1 MVPAMLGLSSKQHY
15 SLIKNA
21 RIAGMIELNKGIG
34 RWPRSMQAT
43 VKFNA
48 DGTPR
53 RYRGN
58 TVVCAVTR
66 GTPLFMAAQKTLAL
80 LAESSAAARYAL
92 LPADSLHMT
101 VIQLFSE
108 EYRRLAWSSKLD
120 ADCSLEE
127 ADNFM
132 IAALAGIK
140 PPTGI
145 RMKYKGIKAGKSGL
159 RIELEPATN
168 EILYNLVSYRNTVA
182 YEGGVIRPDHDAY
195 GFHVG
200 LAYRIDR
207 LSPKEVEDL
216 EGCLTVAHGML
227 TASDTFELPAPTLTF
242 FDNMFV
248 YKRSPK
254 R

>member
-1 MVPAMLGLSSKQHY
+1 
-15 SLIKNA
+15 
-21 RIAGMIELNKGIG
+21 MIEINKGVG

-43 VKFNA
+43 VKFKA

-66 GTPLFMAAQKTLAL
+66 GTPLFIVAQKTLAL
-80 LAESSAAARYAL
+80 LAESRFAARYAL
-92 LPADSLHMT
+92 LPANSLHMT
-101 VIQLFSE
+101 VIQLLSE
-108 EYRRLAWSSKLD
+108 EYRRLVWSSKLD

-127 ADNFM
+127 TDNFM
-132 IAALAGIK
+132 IATLAKIK

-145 RMKYKGIKAGKSGL
+145 KMKYKGIKASKSGM
-159 RIELEPATN
+159 RIELEPATT
-168 EILYNLVSYRNTVA
+168 EILHNLVSYRNQVA
-182 YEGGVIRPDHDAY
+182 YETGVIRLDHDAY

-200 LAYRIDR
+200 LAYRTDR
-207 LSPKEVEDL
+207 LSAKEVEDL

-227 TASDTFELPAPTLTF
+227 TASSTFELPAPTLRF
-242 FDNMFV
+242 FDNMLV
-248 YKRSPK
+248 YKHSPE